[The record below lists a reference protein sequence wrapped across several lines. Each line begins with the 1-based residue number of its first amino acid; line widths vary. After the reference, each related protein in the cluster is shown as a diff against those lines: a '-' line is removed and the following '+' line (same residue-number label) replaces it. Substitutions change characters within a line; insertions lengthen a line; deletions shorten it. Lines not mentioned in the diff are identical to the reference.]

1 MLILLFV
8 LLRNVHSDTDSDRTC
23 HKSVLFHRVD
33 SILPSTG
40 LFCVI
45 RTNEDSHIGNVPI
58 IQTEEQWSDYVVENP
73 GLDSGKTSHTSSPP
87 LLLVKKDD
95 TVLEF
100 LLPSSFMGSKCSGT
114 QQVALGFSQSVSCSP
129 PFYPFNETECLS
141 NDFLS
146 AQTLFESPIISYNGN
161 VSMET
166 NFQSNSSFLP
176 VQWQN
181 NQCKNVIQEVSLTI
195 AMNNTLVMDANVSS
209 IQYVTVTASNYS
221 TFKQTFNVN
230 FKNVLEQTVQ
240 EKKDG
245 FVQGQIIYSIK
256 DDGSSTPFSLPKSGP
271 CRKESHVP
279 VKFLV
284 NTTTACTVRASRCN
298 EIQEMVRDIL
308 EEFVPVWISNSPLT
322 DSANDT
328 NALVIRKNWTD
339 ETKPDIGCLI
349 TTEFTINVHFA
360 KQGTNGNRVIV
371 STTYNMYSEKI
382 TLASETTVVLRF
394 ALHFIDATPPPSLL
408 FAALP
413 QIDLRLPN
421 DFFYPFLT
429 KSPVINALIFME
441 FDPTVICCESR
452 KYRNRCERVDGKEV
466 KCEWAD

>member
-146 AQTLFESPIISYNGN
+146 AQTLFESPIIS
-161 VSMET
+161 
-166 NFQSNSSFLP
+166 
-176 VQWQN
+176 
-181 NQCKNVIQEVSLTI
+181 VSLTI

-429 KSPVINALIFME
+429 KFAASHTIVGMFLILHISYLVSQF
-441 FDPTVICCESR
+441 
-452 KYRNRCERVDGKEV
+452 
-466 KCEWAD
+466 